1 MLGYL
6 RRNTQSWFA
15 QGILLLIAVVF
26 IFFFG
31 SGALNSPRTEMVAEV
46 NGEAIRDRELAR
58 AWRQEVQYRERFSQG
73 SLTESQR
80 DQLRETALQ
89 RLIDRRLML
98 QAAVD
103 EGLVVSDVEVQD
115 AILTDTYFQDEEGN
129 FDKEKYQRY
138 LGSNPERQ
146 QKDLRKSIVDRLLV
160 SKLDEL
166 VRSSVQVME
175 PEVREAWENENSTR
189 SIEFIRVNSS
199 AFREDVELSEA
210 EIAAYI
216 ESNGDEIAAR
226 YERDFASKYST
237 PKRVRARHI
246 LKKFDEEA
254 EPGSKE
260 TARATITDLLAQAQ
274 AEGADFAALATEH
287 SEDPGS
293 ASRGGDLGFF
303 DNKRM
308 AAPFTEASFA
318 LAPGEL
324 SEIVETQF
332 GFHVIK
338 VEEIQEAAE
347 KPLSEVEAEIA
358 ADLAAGEKA
367 PELAMAHAK
376 TLLPILRGEL
386 EQEQA
391 DSLLAER
398 SLMIQDSGEF
408 NLGAAA
414 LPKLGRAPAAL
425 AAVAELSSVGDVTPE
440 PVKIPTGYVVFKIT
454 ELNNPVEADYA
465 ADSSA
470 IRRRLLLTKE
480 TRAVEGYTAG
490 LKESA
495 KILIAPGS

>member
-1 MLGYL
+1 MSCTHDVPDRGAQEGKVASADSGSEMAYALELEAQSKELRMLLSGL
-6 RRNTQSWFA
+6 ASRDTLA
-15 QGILLLIAVVF
+15 APPALGGLDEAGAAAPMAVAGGGN
-26 IFFFG
+26 G
-31 SGALNSPRTEMVAEV
+31 SGQPVGHRADGRVDGASTAYSYTY
-46 NGEAIRDRELAR
+46 GE
-58 AWRQEVQYRERFSQG
+58 
-73 SLTESQR
+73 ES
-80 DQLRETALQ
+80 
-89 RLIDRRLML
+89 
-98 QAAVD
+98 
-103 EGLVVSDVEVQD
+103 S
-115 AILTDTYFQDEEGN
+115 Y
-129 FDKEKYQRY
+129 
-138 LGSNPERQ
+138 
-146 QKDLRKSIVDRLLV
+146 
-160 SKLDEL
+160 
-166 VRSSVQVME
+166 
-175 PEVREAWENENSTR
+175 
-189 SIEFIRVNSS
+189 
-199 AFREDVELSEA
+199 
-210 EIAAYI
+210 
-216 ESNGDEIAAR
+216 ES
-226 YERDFASKYST
+226 YSY
-237 PKRVRARHI
+237 
-246 LKKFDEEA
+246 
-254 EPGSKE
+254 
-260 TARATITDLLAQAQ
+260 
-274 AEGADFAALATEH
+274 
-287 SEDPGS
+287 
-293 ASRGGDLGFF
+293 DLGFF

-338 VEEIQEAAE
+338 VEEVQEAAE

-358 ADLAAGEKA
+358 ADLAAGDRA

-376 TLLPILRGEL
+376 TLLPVLRGEL

-414 LPKLGRAPAAL
+414 LPKLGRAPEAL
-425 AAVAELSSVGDVTPE
+425 AAVAGLSSVGDVTPE

-465 ADSSA
+465 ADSST